1 MEPDKHDSLKT
12 TNIDYSSLKID
23 CKPYYP
29 NQTLFEMRIPRELLK
44 KNLGLKKIH
53 HMVIALGDSGLITR
67 QEIVSMLPPLLLDV
81 KAHHSV
87 FDMCAA
93 PGSKTA
99 QILELQMADYL
110 KSNTNQTRPSGF
122 VIANDAD
129 PKRAFMLTH

>member
-1 MEPDKHDSLKT
+1 MEPDKHESLKT

-99 QILELQMADYL
+99 QILEL
-110 KSNTNQTRPSGF
+110 
-122 VIANDAD
+122 
-129 PKRAFMLTH
+129 